1 MKNKLRLTAL
11 LVAAAMLSVS
21 VFTGCGGSSSG
32 GKKEAEEPAA
42 VQEEQAKAEAPAEAE
57 AAKEETAAA
66 EAPAETPKAG
76 APTAEDA
83 RAYVKAILDIMCT
96 GDYDHSVNLSD
107 IPEGEESALRDS
119 TIASAVAVI
128 ASDSGLNEEVQ
139 GQFAEVMGEA
149 FSKSKYTVG
158 EAVPTE
164 DGGYDVTVTIEPL
177 KLYKGAE
184 AKLKEKVTE
193 DDVKGLSDEE
203 RNNLVFS
210 KIAEILHE
218 NLEEPEY
225 GEPQDVVVHYGL
237 IDEQNNIWGV
247 SEEEG
252 EKLGAILFSADM
264 E

>member
-11 LVAAAMLSVS
+11 LVAVAMLSVS
-21 VFTGCGGSSSG
+21 VLTGCGGSSSG
-32 GKKEAEEPAA
+32 DTKKEAEETAA
-42 VQEEQAKAEAPAEAE
+42 VQEEQAEAPAETE
-57 AAKEETAAA
+57 AVKEETAAT
-66 EAPAETPKAG
+66 ETPKTG

-83 RAYVKAILDIMCT
+83 KAYVQAVLDIMCT
-96 GDYDHSVNLSD
+96 GDYDHSVNLTD
-107 IPEGEESALRDS
+107 IPEGEEAQLRDS

-139 GQFAEVMGEA
+139 GEFTEVMGEA

-225 GEPQDVVVHYGL
+225 GEPQDVVVHYGI
-237 IDEQNNIWGV
+237 IDEQNNLWGV

-252 EKLGAILFSADM
+252 EKLGALLFSADM

>member
-11 LVAAAMLSVS
+11 LVAVAMLSVS
-21 VFTGCGGSSSG
+21 VLTGCGGSSSG
-32 GKKEAEEPAA
+32 DTKKEAEQAAA
-42 VQEEQAKAEAPAEAE
+42 VQEEQAEAPAETE

-66 EAPAETPKAG
+66 ETPKTG

-83 RAYVKAILDIMCT
+83 RAYVQAVLDIMCT
-96 GDYDHSVNLSD
+96 GDYDHSVELSD
-107 IPEGEESALRDS
+107 IPEGEEAQLRDS

-139 GQFAEVMGEA
+139 GEFTEVMGEA

-225 GEPQDVVVHYGL
+225 GEPQDVVVHYGI
-237 IDEQNNIWGV
+237 IDEQNNLWGV

-252 EKLGAILFSADM
+252 EKLGALLFSADM